1 MIRSILAVALSC
13 LLALV
18 LYLPSAYPP
27 ERFLAQIRSEDAHIK
42 ALWNGDRAHRILS
55 RALGIT
61 QWNEGSPL
69 RIGAPAYSR
78 APGTNSPAS
87 ELESASRR
95 ALENSYVRS
104 AEALVVL
111 AAYRLSTLLEWT
123 AWLVAMLVAVIA
135 DGLIVRAIKAKEFR
149 QHDPEVFAVCAALG
163 CCVGVAI
170 VIGAVLPLTVHPTV
184 GPAAVVVLG
193 LVLGLAAGSFHR
205 R

>member
-1 MIRSILAVALSC
+1 MIRSILVVSLSC

-27 ERFLAQIRSEDAHIK
+27 ERFLAQIRGEDAQIK
-42 ALWNGDRAHRILS
+42 ALWSDERAHRILS
-55 RALGIT
+55 LALGIT
-61 QWNEGSPL
+61 QWNEGS
-69 RIGAPAYSR
+69 RERTGAAAHYS
-78 APGTNSPAS
+78 APSPGSPAS

-123 AWLVAMLVAVIA
+123 AWLVAMLVAAIA
-135 DGLIVRAIKAKEFR
+135 DGLVVRAIKAREFR
-149 QHDPEVFAVCAALG
+149 QHDPEVFAVCAGLG

-170 VIGAVLPLTVHPTV
+170 LTVAVMPWTVHPLL
-184 GPAAVVVLG
+184 GPAAVVAMG
-193 LVLGLAAGSFHR
+193 LSVALAASSFHR

>member
-1 MIRSILAVALSC
+1 MIRSILVVALSC
-13 LLALV
+13 LLLLV
-18 LYLPSAYPP
+18 MYLPSAYPP
-27 ERFLAQIRSEDAHIK
+27 ERFLAQIRSEDAQIK
-42 ALWNGDRAHRILS
+42 ALWNGDGAHRILS

-61 QWNEGSPL
+61 QWNEGSL
-69 RIGAPAYSR
+69 DRTGAASHHS
-78 APGTNSPAS
+78 APSAGSPAF

-95 ALENSYVRS
+95 ALDNSYVRS

-111 AAYRLSTLLEWT
+111 AAYRLSTLLEWIP
-123 AWLVAMLVAVIA
+123 WLVAMLVAVIA
-135 DGLIVRAIKAKEFR
+135 DGLIVRAIKAREFR

-170 VIGAVLPLTVHPTV
+170 VMGAVLPWAVHPLV

-193 LVLGLAAGSFHR
+193 MALGLAVGSFHR